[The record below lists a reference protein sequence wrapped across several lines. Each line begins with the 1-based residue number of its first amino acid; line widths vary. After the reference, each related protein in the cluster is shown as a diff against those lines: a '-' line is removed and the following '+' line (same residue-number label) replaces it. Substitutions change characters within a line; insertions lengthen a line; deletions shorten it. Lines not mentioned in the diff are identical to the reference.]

1 MPTTL
6 LILLSR
12 SLSLAV
18 YLLGNITRVTMH
30 FVTLWKNLN
39 KYLNNIEI
47 KRDGSNGER
56 NANIT
61 TELLMW

>member
-30 FVTLWKNLN
+30 IVTLWKNLN